1 MIRQTTLFYLFTFF
15 ICESQ
20 TPIFVTDSIQK
31 PFLMIVG
38 DTITNSSINLSE
50 VVILPKLRIKSK
62 EDRRRYLILQR
73 KTIKVYPYAKLAA
86 ERLETLNERIESVKS
101 KRKRKQYTR
110 RVQKF
115 VEDEFSEKLKKFT
128 ITEGQILI
136 KLIHRQTGETAFD
149 LIKDLRSGW
158 RAFWYN
164 NTAKLFKM
172 SLKIPFDPAVSEED
186 YLIEDILQRQ
196 FQNGTLEYQPAHKD
210 FDLYA
215 LSKKWRSI
223 PNK

>member
-1 MIRQTTLFYLFTFF
+1 
-15 ICESQ
+15 
-20 TPIFVTDSIQK
+20 VVNDSIPDK
-31 PFLMIVG
+31 YLIVVG
-38 DTITNSSINLSE
+38 DTILNNSISLNEIY
-50 VVILPKLRIKSK
+50 ILPKLKFTTSNS
-62 EDRRRYLILQR
+62 RRRYLILQR

-86 ERLETLNERIESVKS
+86 ERLESLNERLGLLKS
-101 KRKRKQYTR
+101 KRKQKKYARM
-110 RVQKF
+110 VQKF
-115 VEDEFSEKLKKFT
+115 VEDEFAATLKKFT

-149 LIKDLRSGW
+149 LIKTLRSGW

-172 SLKIPFDPAVSEED
+172 SLKIPFDPNLSEED

-196 FQNGTLEYQPAHKD
+196 FQNGRLEYQKSYQE

-215 LSKKWRSI
+215 LSKKWRI
-223 PNK
+223 VR

>member
-101 KRKRKQYTR
+101 KRKRKQYIR

-210 FDLYA
+210 FDLYV
-215 LSKKWRSI
+215 LTKQWQSI
-223 PNK
+223 SNK

>member
-1 MIRQTTLFYLFTFF
+1 MSFATFFYLFGMLLVWG
-15 ICESQ
+15 Q
-20 TPIFVTDSIQK
+20 ALPKKADSISQK
-31 PFLMIVG
+31 YLIVVG
-38 DTITNSSINLSE
+38 DTITKQSIDLEE
-50 VVILPKLRIKSK
+50 VVILPRLRIKSTT
-62 EDRRRYLILQR
+62 DRRRYLILQR

-86 ERLETLNERIESVKS
+86 ERLQSLNERMANVKSRS
-101 KRKRKQYTR
+101 KRKKYTR

-136 KLIHRQTGETAFD
+136 KLIHRQTGTTAFD
-149 LIKDLRSGW
+149 LIKELRSGW

-172 SLKIPFDPAVSEED
+172 SLKIPFDPELEEED

-196 FQNGTLEYQPAHKD
+196 FQKGNLEYQKSHKTY
-210 FDLYA
+210 DLYA
-215 LSKKWRSI
+215 LNKLWSPKKSQ
-223 PNK
+223 